1 MLSHISHLTDIL
13 LDVKVVKTIQI
24 KEYIIAVFKNDA
36 GEIPMF
42 KFIYAAVVTALSTS
56 AFADGHAASGNVE
69 AGEQQFNRQCVACHI
84 VANADGEVLAGR
96 NAGVG
101 PNLYGLANRQL
112 GTVENYRYGNAIV
125 ELGETGQLWTEEA
138 FVAYVQ
144 DPTGWLREAL
154 DNNRA
159 RGKMAYRVRDPQ
171 DAIDI
176 YAYLAT
182 FDVAGENAEAE
193 SN

>member
-1 MLSHISHLTDIL
+1 MLDAE
-13 LDVKVVKTIQI
+13 VVKTIQNDDPMI
-24 KEYIIAVFKNDA
+24 TKFKNDA
-36 GEIPMF
+36 REFPMS
-42 KFIYAAVVTALSTS
+42 KFIYAAAVTLLATS
-56 AFADGHAASGNVE
+56 AFADGHAASGSVDT
-69 AGEQQFNRQCVACHI
+69 GEQQFKRQCVACHI
-84 VANADGEVLAGR
+84 VANAQGEVLAGR
-96 NAGVG
+96 NARVG

-112 GTVENYRYGNAIV
+112 GAVENYRYGNAIV
-125 ELGETGQLWTEEA
+125 EAGETGQIWTEEA

-159 RGKMAYRVRDPQ
+159 RGKMAYRTRDAQ

-182 FDVAGENAEAE
+182 FGTASETAGAA